1 MSTLVKFFLFV
12 TLPLGMAWLP
22 ATSPPGARSTGLGSS
37 IVSTRM
43 NQTPV
48 VSAGPDS
55 ALTLPE
61 TASLTGVVSDDG
73 EPLPVEVSWSLLSG
87 PADVAFA
94 DPGLARTTAT
104 FSMPGTYILE
114 LTATD
119 SEHVSSD
126 PTTFVVHAPELG
138 PIVRVPQ
145 DRATIQDA
153 IDAAKDGDTVLVSP
167 GRYDETLV
175 LAGKTITLAS
185 QFLTTGDSS
194 LIERTILDGGG
205 STVIEVRDSVG
216 PATRIIG
223 FTIRNGDDGISA
235 RARLRIENNRFVG
248 NKDAIDYERG
258 GGVCRGNLFESNSDD
273 GIDLDGPT
281 AAIIEH
287 NIIRG
292 NRDDGIE
299 IRLHPYEGPTLDIK
313 IRHNVISGNGE
324 DGIQIID
331 YPDRS
336 DRVLVIERNHIEA
349 NAMAGLGLMDNGRT
363 KEDYRAASVVESILL
378 VHNTFLDNDHG
389 VTGGDNLVALN
400 NLFAGS
406 ARIALKGAD
415 GASIAAHNLFWNNG
429 TDVHQSHVV
438 EKTNVF
444 SDPMLDARGRPRNGS
459 PAIDAGAVSFE
470 RSGAR
475 LLQANE
481 GAFSGTGPDLG
492 AVETNFTAGA
502 PSRR

>member
-1 MSTLVKFFLFV
+1 MRTLARVLLSI
-12 TLPLGMAWLP
+12 TLLLGIAWLP
-22 ATSPPGARSTGLGSS
+22 ATSPSGTRSTGLGPS
-37 IVSTRM
+37 IASTRM
-43 NQTPV
+43 NQAPV

-55 ALTLPE
+55 TLSLPE
-61 TASLTGVVSDDG
+61 TATLAGIVSDDG
-73 EPLPVEVSWSLLSG
+73 EPLPIEVLWSLSSG
-87 PADVAFA
+87 PADVALK
-94 DPGLARTTAT
+94 DSGLARTTAM
-104 FSMPGTYILE
+104 FSMPGTYTLE

-119 SEHVSSD
+119 SERVSSD
-126 PTTFVVHAPELG
+126 RTTIVVHAPELG

-145 DRATIQDA
+145 DRATIQEA
-153 IDAAKDGDTVLVSP
+153 IDAARDGDTVLVSP

-205 STVIEVRDSVG
+205 STIIDVRDSVG
-216 PATRIIG
+216 PATQIIG
-223 FTIRNGDDGISA
+223 FTIRNGDDGVSA
-235 RARLRIENNRFVG
+235 RARLQMYNNRFLG

-258 GGVCRGNLFESNSDD
+258 GGVCRGNLFEGNTDD

-287 NIIRG
+287 NIILN

-299 IRLHPYEGPTLDIK
+299 IRLHPYEGPTLDIV
-313 IRHNVISGNGE
+313 IRDNIISGNGE

-336 DRVLVIERNHIEA
+336 DRALVIERNFIEA

-363 KEDYRAASVVESILL
+363 KEDFRAASVVESILL

-400 NLFAGS
+400 NLFVGS
-406 ARIALKGAD
+406 SSIALKGAD

-429 TDVHQSHVV
+429 TDVHESHVV
-438 EKTNVF
+438 EKTSMF
-444 SDPMLDARGRPRNGS
+444 SDPKLDARGRPRSGS

-470 RSGAR
+470 SSGAR

-481 GAFSGTGPDLG
+481 KAFSGTGPDIG
-492 AVETNFTAGA
+492 AVETNFTARA